1 MQESEQ
7 RLLMLIDDEPAQCR
21 LISALASR
29 EGWRTIIARD
39 SESAIATLGTR
50 QGMQLGAI
58 ILDQWVPGDDA
69 CTLIAELKARRP
81 ALPILMLTTSSS
93 PLLAVEAMRAGATDY
108 LIKPVA
114 PERLLQALRS
124 ATSRETSASELQ
136 PLTEKIGATLDF
148 DSMIG
153 ASPAFRAALAVAAK
167 AARTHGTVLIEGES
181 GTGKEM
187 LVRAM
192 HAASP
197 RAKAPLRI
205 VNAGGT
211 SASQLESALF
221 GHEKGAFPGAFERNI
236 GMFQHADGGTLV
248 IDEVDRLPASVQE
261 RLVRFLTRGD
271 IQPVGA
277 RHSFRVDVRLIVCAN
292 AGLRDLV
299 HIGDFDADLHALLT
313 QTQVQLPSLR
323 ERPADIPALARHFL
337 ARIGEQ
343 PGLRPLG
350 ITDGAL
356 ALLAA
361 YDWPGNVRQLQ
372 ATLFRGRRVLRRRG
386 ADRAGFP
393 EPFEHDRRRKPPR
406 AQRYGRSRHHSVRGR
421 RKPAPAGRHRSGR
434 HPPGHRPLSRPHD
447 RGRQKARHRA
457 LDALPQAVRARDR
470 QRGLT
475 SGQLAEIRQR
485 RVAQPAPDMQGL
497 NRLGHIVNA
506 DHLASGVHRLQRQ
519 HNRTSHALVRRR
531 LVG

>member
-1 MQESEQ
+1 MQEPEQ

-69 CTLIAELKARRP
+69 CALIAELKARRP
-81 ALPILMLTTSSS
+81 ALPILMLTTSAS

-124 ATSRETSASELQ
+124 ATTREVDACELQ

-153 ASPAFRAALAVAAK
+153 ATPAFRAALAVSAK

-197 RAKAPLRI
+197 RSKTALRT
-205 VNAGGT
+205 VNIGSIPAN
-211 SASQLESALF
+211 QIESVLF
-221 GHEKGAFPGAFERNI
+221 GHEKGAFPGAFERHI
-236 GMFQHADGGTLV
+236 GVLQHADGGTLV
-248 IDEVDRLPASVQE
+248 IDEIDRLPETMQE
-261 RLVRFLTRGD
+261 RLVRFLERGD
-271 IQPVGA
+271 VQPIGA
-277 RHSFRVDVRLIVCAN
+277 RHSFRVDVRLIACAN

-299 HIGDFDADLHALLT
+299 ETGDFSAELHALLT
-313 QTQVQLPSLR
+313 QTQVFLPALR
-323 ERPADIPALARHFL
+323 QRSGDIPALARHFL
-337 ARIGEQ
+337 TRIGEQ
-343 PGLRPLG
+343 PGLRALG

-372 ATLFRGRRVLRRRG
+372 ATLFRAAVFCDGEALTAQDFPNLSNLIGESSRRAPSVTDGAGVTLFAPDGNLRPLEEIEADVIRLAIGHYRGRMTEVARRLG
-386 ADRAGFP
+386 I
-393 EPFEHDRRRKPPR
+393 
-406 AQRYGRSRHHSVRGR
+406 GRSTLY
-421 RKPAPAGRHRSGR
+421 RK
-434 HPPGHRPLSRPHD
+434 LS
-447 RGRQKARHRA
+447 
-457 LDALPQAVRARDR
+457 
-470 QRGLT
+470 
-475 SGQLAEIRQR
+475 E
-485 RVAQPAPDMQGL
+485 
-497 NRLGHIVNA
+497 LGIDNA
-506 DHLASGVHRLQRQ
+506 A
-519 HNRTSHALVRRR
+519 
-531 LVG
+531 